1 MVGLRTYNK
10 ICLYLHIFYFICN
23 GIAAPRWVFW
33 FLSWLTLTLNTI
45 MAYSGHLRLSMMTS
59 IADFLLALHS
69 CLINKLWATT
79 THMPPNPEP
88 NNIMAYSSHLWLSML
103 TSITDFLL
111 VLHSIADSLLVLHS
125 CLNLTSYGQPLP
137 TRLLTLNP
145 IMAYSGHLWLS
156 MLTSIADFLVPRV
169 LNLTSHGRPL
179 STHLF
184 DPTYVTQTT
193 GPS

>member
-10 ICLYLHIFYFICN
+10 ICLYLHIIYFICN
-23 GIAAPRWVFW
+23 GIASPRWVFS
-33 FLSWLTLTLNTI
+33 FLSWLTLTLNII
-45 MAYSGHLRLSMMTS
+45 MTYSGHLRLSMLTS
-59 IADFLLALHS
+59 ITDFLLALDS
-69 CLINKLWATT
+69 CLINKLRATT
-79 THMPPNPEP
+79 THTPPNPEP
-88 NNIMAYSSHLWLSML
+88 NNIMAYSGHLWLSML
-103 TSITDFLL
+103 TL
-111 VLHSIADSLLVLHS
+111 IADFFVLHS

-179 STHLF
+179 PTHLF